1 MEPGRPE
8 FVDSPSLNFE
18 AGGSPARTLHPIF
31 VSLLEP
37 A

>member
-18 AGGSPARTLHPIF
+18 AGGSPARTPEPNLTP
-31 VSLLEP
+31 LPEP